1 MAPGTGVYP
10 SIVSLPLSQG
20 TNHIARRHPGA
31 AKVTFAQKK
40 RSSRGFLTQI
50 RVLKGGLEIPDPAL
64 RVGSKSQLRGFAGDT
79 VCVSLHQQSP
89 RALFE

>member
-31 AKVTFAQKK
+31 AKVTFAQKE
-40 RSSRGFLTQI
+40 RSFRRFLTQI
-50 RVLKGGLEIPDPAL
+50 RVLKVGLEITDRAL
-64 RVGSKSQLRGFAGDT
+64 SVSSKSKL
-79 VCVSLHQQSP
+79 
-89 RALFE
+89 